1 MSGGIWVPPG
11 GSADQP
17 REEPEP
23 VTGPPEEPEP
33 VDEEEL
39 GGEG

>member
-23 VTGPPEEPEP
+23 V
-33 VDEEEL
+33 DEEEL